1 MRDSKV
7 KKYLMIFRVGDKHPD
22 IKRLTEA
29 FADVKEVLK
38 IAAIGE
44 IQPGLQSH
52 DGSTIGLLFKSTYEA
67 HGIGALLTGN
77 TSTRR
82 GGGGAG
88 TAALLNDDSFLIT
101 EIGESF
107 TGHHFVRAWTWLQ
120 HN

>member
-7 KKYLMIFRVGDKHPD
+7 KKYLMICRVGHKQPD
-22 IKRLTEA
+22 IKRLKEA
-29 FADVKEVLK
+29 FENVNDVLK
-38 IAAIGE
+38 IAAIGD

-52 DGSTIGLLFKSTYEA
+52 DGSTIGLLFKSKYDA

-77 TSTRR
+77 AHVR
-82 GGGGAG
+82 GG

-107 TGHHFVRAWTWLQ
+107 TGFHFVRAWTWLQ